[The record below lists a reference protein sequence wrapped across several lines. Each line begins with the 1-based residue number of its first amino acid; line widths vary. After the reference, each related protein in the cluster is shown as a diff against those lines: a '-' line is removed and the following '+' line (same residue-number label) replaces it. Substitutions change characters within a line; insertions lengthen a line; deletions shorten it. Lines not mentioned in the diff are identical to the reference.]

1 MCTHKTA
8 GDIEMKEYIKKAVIF
23 DLDGLL
29 IDTEGISYSIYLD
42 ILRPYGQGFT
52 LDVYLRDYS
61 GKTLGD
67 NISAIIRN
75 FGLPISVEE
84 GKAQYA
90 ERERF
95 YFKNG
100 VALKPGTRALLARL
114 KESGCRI
121 VLATSSAGERARGV
135 LESDG
140 IAGFFDAMVFG
151 PEVKRGKPYPD
162 IFIAAARKAG
172 FGAEDCIV
180 LEDSEAGVQAAHAA
194 GIDVICVPDMKQPG
208 EDFRRMAACVL
219 PSLEDVRISA
229 K

>member
-8 GDIEMKEYIKKAVIF
+8 GDIEMKKYIKKAVIF

-61 GKTLGD
+61 GKTLDD

-75 FGLPISVEE
+75 FGLPLSVEE

-140 IAGFFDAMVFG
+140 IAGFFDAMVFARRSSAG
-151 PEVKRGKPYPD
+151 SRIQISSSRRRARPDSARRTASCWRTARRAFRPRTRRG
-162 IFIAAARKAG
+162 
-172 FGAEDCIV
+172 
-180 LEDSEAGVQAAHAA
+180 
-194 GIDVICVPDMKQPG
+194 
-208 EDFRRMAACVL
+208 
-219 PSLEDVRISA
+219 
-229 K
+229 

>member
-1 MCTHKTA
+1 MR
-8 GDIEMKEYIKKAVIF
+8 EYIKKAVIF

-42 ILRPYGQGFT
+42 ILRPYGQSFT
-52 LDVYLRDYS
+52 LDTYLRDYS
-61 GKTLGD
+61 GKTLDD

-75 FGLPISVEE
+75 FGLPISVDE

-100 VALKPGTRALLARL
+100 VALKPGAMELLARL

-121 VLATSSAGERARGV
+121 VLATSSAGERARNV
-135 LESDG
+135 LERDG
-140 IAGFFDAMVFG
+140 VAGFFDAMVFG

-162 IFIAAARKAG
+162 IFSAAARKAG
-172 FGAEDCIV
+172 FDEEDCIV
-180 LEDSEAGVQAAHAA
+180 LEDSEAGIQAAHAA
-194 GIDVICVPDMKQPG
+194 GIDVICVPDMKRLPAHG
-208 EDFRRMAACVL
+208 GVRAALACRRAHLRKM
-219 PSLEDVRISA
+219 I
-229 K
+229 